1 MSVRADLGAVALVMV
16 CAAGAAAQ
24 PVAQAEMPTET
35 PTTPVTWGLVLE
47 ADECLTPRLRE
58 AVDHWAPEAADASV
72 SVVVEHVDAAIEF
85 AILRSGHD
93 VGRRRFDRLPQGCA
107 DRVAALSLAIA
118 IALDGRVLERI
129 TGEPAPPAL
138 VADPVPDEPEPVPE
152 PSSPT
157 PPDFG
162 VSFAVS
168 AGASAGA
175 LPSWVGTGRFAFRFD
190 WRALSVELGGIGT
203 LLSKSNLGAGMLDTR
218 LFAGSLDVCLARAHR
233 RTKLL
238 GCVGASLG
246 RVMGEGRGFAT
257 SLGTTLWWG
266 SVDPSLSIA
275 WPIDSPVRL
284 RTGVRGHV
292 RTMRPEWRVV
302 DSNGATQAYA
312 TPSLVGLDVSV
323 GVEFVLW

>member
-1 MSVRADLGAVALVMV
+1 MSVRVVLGAVALAMV
-16 CAAGAAAQ
+16 CAGAAAQ
-24 PVAQAEMPTET
+24 PVEQPEI
-35 PTTPVTWGLVLE
+35 PTTVPAATTWGLVLA

-58 AVDHWAPEAADASV
+58 AVDQWAPEAADASV
-72 SVVVEHVDAAIEF
+72 SVVVEHVDGAIEF
-85 AILRSGHD
+85 AVLRSGHD

-129 TGEPAPPAL
+129 TGEPAPPARI
-138 VADPVPDEPEPVPE
+138 DSGPEEPEPVPE
-152 PSSPT
+152 PSDPT

-203 LLSKSNLGAGMLDTR
+203 LLSKTNLGTGMLDTR

-246 RVMGEGRGFAT
+246 RVMGAGRGFGT

-292 RTMRPEWRVV
+292 KTMRPEWRVV

>member
-1 MSVRADLGAVALVMV
+1 VHVRAILGAVALAMV
-16 CAAGAAAQ
+16 CASGAAGQ
-24 PVAQAEMPTET
+24 SVETTET
-35 PTTPVTWGLVLE
+35 STVPPTWGLVLE

-58 AVDHWAPEAADASV
+58 AVDRWAPEAADASV

-85 AILRSGHD
+85 AILRSGQD
-93 VGRRRFDRLPQGCA
+93 VGRRRFDRLPQQCP

-129 TGEPAPPAL
+129 TGEPAPAP
-138 VADPVPDEPEPVPE
+138 VAPEPVAEEPEPVPA
-152 PSSPT
+152 
-157 PPDFG
+157 PPDPPPTDVG
-162 VSFAVS
+162 VSFSVS

-190 WRALSVELGGIGT
+190 WRALSVELGGVGT

-292 RTMRPEWRVV
+292 KTLRPEWRVV
-302 DSNGATQAYA
+302 DSNGATRASA
-312 TPSLVGLDVSV
+312 TPSLVGLAVSL